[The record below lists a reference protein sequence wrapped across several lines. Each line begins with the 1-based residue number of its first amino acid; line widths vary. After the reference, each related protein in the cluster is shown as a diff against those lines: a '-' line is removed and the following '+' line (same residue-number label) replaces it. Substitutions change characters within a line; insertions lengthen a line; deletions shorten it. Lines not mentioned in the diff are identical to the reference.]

1 MGSIDRYIFR
11 TTLASFAL
19 VLVSLTGVIWITQA
33 LRGIDLMT
41 SQGQTIVTFLGITSL
56 VIPALVLI
64 IAPIALMIAISHT
77 LNKLATDSEIIVMN
91 AAGFSPFRLFR
102 PFFFATCV
110 VAAVV
115 AFIGAYLAPDGM
127 RRIKQWDA
135 EITADVL
142 TNILQPGRF
151 AQLDQNLT
159 IRIRERLPGGVLAG
173 IFVDDRR
180 DPKERITIIADHGT
194 VLKNESGSYL
204 VLEDGNL
211 ERFEAG
217 KRDPALVAFGRYAF
231 DMSKFSNR
239 GRDVALGIRERYL
252 WELFSPAE
260 NDPVYKQL
268 SGQFFAELHDRLMSP
283 LYPFAFAVL
292 TFAFLG
298 TPRTTRQSR
307 NFSIGGSIVAVF
319 GLRMAGFACSVMTV
333 KTPADGARP
342 VCDAVRR
349 DRHRAVDDRRR
360 RRGGTA
366 GGADGS
372 HQQIQRPPCAAV
384 QTARHSMSMMTNTLG
399 RYFAGR
405 FLVSAVGVFAS
416 IFVLLVLV
424 DYIEM
429 VRKTSGLASASA
441 FTVAQTSLYRVPQ
454 LLEKLM
460 PFCVLIGAMTCYLAL
475 SRRLELVVARAAGV
489 SAWQFISPAL
499 GSAIILGALATTA
512 YNPMSANLREL
523 SKRMEAELFGSAP
536 GGGIQDASGFWLN
549 QINSDGQSIINAAR
563 SEQQG
568 ARLTGLTVFRFDTD
582 LQFKERIE
590 AREAT
595 LEEGRWA
602 FKSVRRY
609 SLDKPPIDQES
620 YYLTTTLT
628 PAQVRNSFS
637 TPETV
642 SFWQLPGYIRSSE
655 SSGFATA
662 GYRLQYHKLIAQPFL
677 LAAMVMLAAS
687 VSLRFFRMGGVQKMV
702 LSGVGAGFLL
712 YVLSKVTEDLSK
724 AELMHPIAAAW
735 LPVCVGGLTGFLALL
750 YQEDG

>member
-1 MGSIDRYIFR
+1 
-11 TTLASFAL
+11 
-19 VLVSLTGVIWITQA
+19 
-33 LRGIDLMT
+33 
-41 SQGQTIVTFLGITSL
+41 
-56 VIPALVLI
+56 
-64 IAPIALMIAISHT
+64 
-77 LNKLATDSEIIVMN
+77 
-91 AAGFSPFRLFR
+91 
-102 PFFFATCV
+102 
-110 VAAVV
+110 
-115 AFIGAYLAPDGM
+115 
-127 RRIKQWDA
+127 
-135 EITADVL
+135 
-142 TNILQPGRF
+142 
-151 AQLDQNLT
+151 
-159 IRIRERLPGGVLAG
+159 
-173 IFVDDRR
+173 
-180 DPKERITIIADHGT
+180 
-194 VLKNESGSYL
+194 
-204 VLEDGNL
+204 
-211 ERFEAG
+211 
-217 KRDPALVAFGRYAF
+217 
-231 DMSKFSNR
+231 
-239 GRDVALGIRERYL
+239 
-252 WELFSPAE
+252 
-260 NDPVYKQL
+260 
-268 SGQFFAELHDRLMSP
+268 
-283 LYPFAFAVL
+283 
-292 TFAFLG
+292 
-298 TPRTTRQSR
+298 
-307 NFSIGGSIVAVF
+307 
-319 GLRMAGFACSVMTV
+319 
-333 KTPADGARP
+333 
-342 VCDAVRR
+342 
-349 DRHRAVDDRRR
+349 
-360 RRGGTA
+360 
-366 GGADGS
+366 
-372 HQQIQRPPCAAV
+372 
-384 QTARHSMSMMTNTLG
+384 MSMMTNTLG

-405 FLVSAVGVFAS
+405 FLVSALGVFAS

-429 VRKTSGLASASA
+429 VRKTSGLVGASAV
-441 FTVAQTSLYRVPQ
+441 TVAQTSLYRVPQ

-499 GSAIILGALATTA
+499 ASAIILGAVATTA

-536 GGGIQDASGFWLN
+536 GGGIQDAAGFWLN
-549 QINSDGQSIINAAR
+549 QINNDGQTIINAAR

-568 ARLTGLTVFRFDTD
+568 VRLTGLTVFRFDTD

-590 AREAT
+590 AREAS

-609 SLDKPPIDQES
+609 SLDKPPVDQDT

-662 GYRLQYHKLIAQPFL
+662 GYRLQYQKLIAQPFL

-735 LPVCVGGLTGFLALL
+735 LPVCVGGLTGLLALL